1 MGGDDGKEKNGNKR
15 RNNLTSAG
23 ADCPVIRTMKGI
35 TSASPGEW
43 SRMHV
48 AQGVGGYR
56 AKGGPYAAVP
66 MHVGMLA
73 FFMICLVQGVTL
85 SFRLRYLELP
95 GS

>member
-1 MGGDDGKEKNGNKR
+1 
-15 RNNLTSAG
+15 
-23 ADCPVIRTMKGI
+23 
-35 TSASPGEW
+35 
-43 SRMHV
+43 MHV

-66 MHVGMLA
+66 MHVDMLA